1 MSSKYFHFDAKY
13 KIFKKLPCSC
23 NYAVTILCLYENRIC
38 TQQSFFWQQNANALF
53 FKQIPVIR
61 TDALNC

>member
-23 NYAVTILCLYENRIC
+23 NYAVTILCLYENK
-38 TQQSFFWQQNANALF
+38 FFLATECKCAFLQANTCN
-53 FKQIPVIR
+53 KNRR
-61 TDALNC
+61 TELLTLHKA

>member
-23 NYAVTILCLYENRIC
+23 NYAVTILCLYENK
-38 TQQSFFWQQNANALF
+38 FFWQQNANALF